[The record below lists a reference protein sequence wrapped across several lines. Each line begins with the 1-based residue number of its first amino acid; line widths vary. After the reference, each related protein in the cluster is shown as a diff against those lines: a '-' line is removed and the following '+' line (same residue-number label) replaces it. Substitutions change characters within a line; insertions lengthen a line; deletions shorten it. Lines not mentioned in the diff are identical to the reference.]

1 MGRSKDVSIL
11 HRDLPPVFL
20 RWLVPALYLICVAL
34 ICASLWEDYRRVEL
48 AEEVAQL
55 VTEHKP
61 AKVSDVEALLSHRL
75 GARLNDYPS
84 KDDPKHSYRSFQLV
98 PRVWL
103 TLLVEYETDSG
114 NVVGVWMLYGSSESV
129 SLESPRDDLRAVPA
143 YVWFVAILPALVCSA
158 VWLRVARS
166 MEVSSWAKSAIAF
179 LAALPL
185 LMYMFGALIAYLRIT
200 M

>member
-1 MGRSKDVSIL
+1 MGQSNEESVPPP
-11 HRDLPPVFL
+11 LPLFAFQ
-20 RWLVPALYLICVAL
+20 RWLVPVVYLICASL
-34 ICASLWEDYRRVEL
+34 ICASLWEDYQRVEL

-61 AKVSDVEALLSHRL
+61 EKVGDVETLLFGHL

-84 KDDPKHSYRSFQLV
+84 KDNPKHSYRGFRLV

-103 TLLVEYETDSG
+103 TLWVEYETETS
-114 NVVGVWMLYGSSESV
+114 NVVDVSMTYAASEKV
-129 SLESPRDDLRAVPA
+129 NLEAPREQLPRVPT
-143 YVWFVAILPALVCSA
+143 YEWFVAILPAVVCSA

-166 MEVSSWAKSAIAF
+166 MEFASWAKSAIAF

-185 LMYMFGALIAYLRIT
+185 LLYMFGAMIAYTRIT